1 MTMCE
6 LNNNSQHTKTTESLI
21 IAHDM
26 TADDDGDLVADDDS
40 DLAAENQLR
49 ADSVPPAMLHC

>member
-1 MTMCE
+1 
-6 LNNNSQHTKTTESLI
+6 
-21 IAHDM
+21 M